1 MKVVIH
7 NDGQRLQGS
16 ERQLAILAEGLT
28 ERGHEVIGSVLAGG
42 GLEREL
48 RRLGI
53 RTTRVRPKGDAHL
66 LAAFR
71 FYRFLRREAPDAVL
85 CTSWP
90 RLFWATLAARRAGVS
105 RLVGRLGI
113 VRPAERRWKYRSAF
127 NRLDALIANSREVK
141 ETFVATAPELPPHA
155 VHVVH
160 NATLPGPA
168 PGPGSLREDL
178 GLDAG
183 TRLTMS
189 VGALVRR
196 KGYDLLLK
204 ALAEVPGPHLAIAGQ
219 GPWEEHLRTGAR
231 ELGIDGRVHFL
242 GRRDD
247 VPALLAGADLF
258 VLASRNDSLPN
269 AMLEAMAAGVPV
281 LVTTVAGVRTALAAR
296 GTGPAAGWM
305 VAPDDVDA
313 LRRALEVAVAKC
325 RTEEGRAMA
334 AEGARRAREW
344 FSPERMVAEVEAVL
358 AGGVADGPGPPPGA
372 GWPSGA
378 GSTGEGGR
386 AP

>member
-48 RRLGI
+48 RRLGV

-66 LAAFR
+66 VAAFR
-71 FYRFLRREAPDAVL
+71 FYRFLRREAPDVML

-90 RLFWATLAARRAGVS
+90 RLFWATLAARRAGVP

-127 NRLDALIANSREVK
+127 ARLDALIANSREVK
-141 ETFVATAPELPPHA
+141 ETFVATAPELPAHA

-168 PGPGSLREDL
+168 RERGPGQEPGSLREEL

-183 TRLTMS
+183 TRLIMS

-204 ALAEVPGPHLAIAGQ
+204 ALADVPGPHLAIAGQ

-281 LVTTVAGVRTALAAR
+281 LVSTVAGVRTALAAR

-305 VAPDDVDA
+305 VAPDDLDA
-313 LRRALEVAVAKC
+313 LRRALEVAVAQC
-325 RTEEGRAMA
+325 RAEEGRAMA

-358 AGGVADGPGPPPGA
+358 AG
-372 GWPSGA
+372 
-378 GSTGEGGR
+378 EEGR